1 MCRYGWGFC
10 DKFCGRFAEAM
21 EVSLWFVRPS
31 VTVAIAKGAANCRL
45 GDIHTLEKSV
55 DIRRVE
61 AWLWVR
67 DG

>member
-1 MCRYGWGFC
+1 
-10 DKFCGRFAEAM
+10 M

-45 GDIHTLEKSV
+45 GDIHTLAKSV

>member
-1 MCRYGWGFC
+1 MDGDYAAGLVEGSRGRWRLVCGFLQ
-10 DKFCGRFAEAM
+10 AS
-21 EVSLWFVRPS
+21 VS
-31 VTVAIAKGAANCRL
+31 VAIAKGAANCRL